1 MFVARKLLKR
11 FDHNT
16 ERETALGIESRTW
29 GKLVQIQALRK
40 KPPQTFSAMPA
51 PQAPVPVIPVIL
63 SGGAGTRLWPLSR
76 ETAPKPSMPLPDGET
91 LLAKT
96 AARALAVAGVADF
109 VTVTNRE
116 YYFHTKDAY
125 AGVRDRLPPKTSYLL
140 EPFGRNTAPAVALAA
155 LWAQRRHGGNAVL
168 LVLPADH
175 LIRDHAGFA
184 SAVARASTLAQA
196 GSLVTFGI
204 APTHPETGFG
214 YIECG
219 ATLPGDGPP
228 AFKAVRFVE
237 KPEQD
242 KARAYLAAGNY
253 AWNSG
258 MFCFTVD
265 AVLAA
270 FGRHAPAVLDAVRG
284 IVENGDAPTLEIDAK
299 RFADAPDIS
308 LDYAIME
315 KASAEGAVAVV
326 RGTFDWSDVGSWQA
340 MAELT
345 EADGDGNRGQGE
357 RVTIATRG
365 TYVHA
370 GDRVVATV
378 GVENMVIVD
387 TPDAVLVAH
396 RDHLQRVKDVVGEL
410 KARGHESYR
419 LHKTVARPWGAYTVL
434 EEAPGFKI
442 KRIEVKPGAALSL
455 QLHHR
460 RSEHWVVVAGIAKV
474 TRGEDTFV
482 VNANGSTYIPVE
494 TKHRLEN
501 PAAEPLV
508 MIEVQCGDYLG
519 EDDIVR
525 FDDKYGRVPG

>member
-1 MFVARKLLKR
+1 MAAPPLPAR
-11 FDHNT
+11 
-16 ERETALGIESRTW
+16 I
-29 GKLVQIQALRK
+29 V
-40 KPPQTFSAMPA
+40 
-51 PQAPVPVIPVIL
+51 PVIL

-96 AARALAVAGVADF
+96 AARALALPEVAEL

-116 YYFHTKDAY
+116 YYFHTKDAF
-125 AGVRDRLPPKTSYLL
+125 AGLRDRLPRRTSYLL

-155 LWAQRRHGGNAVL
+155 LWAQGRHGDDVVL

-175 LIRDHAGFA
+175 LIRDHAAFVA
-184 SAVARASTLAQA
+184 AVERAAALAQA

-204 APTHPETGFG
+204 APAHPETGYG

-219 ATLPGDGPP
+219 APIAGDGPL

-237 KPEQD
+237 KPPLE
-242 KARAYLAAGNY
+242 KAREYLAAGNY
-253 AWNSG
+253 LWNSG
-258 MFCFTVD
+258 MFCFTP
-265 AVLAA
+265 AAALAA
-270 FGRHAPAVLDAVRG
+270 FARHAPAALDAVRA
-284 IVENGDAPTLEIDAK
+284 VANAHNGNDASMLEIDATL
-299 RFADAPDIS
+299 FAGAPDIS
-308 LDYAIME
+308 LDYAVME
-315 KASAEGAVAVV
+315 KAAAEGSVAVV
-326 RGTFDWSDVGSWQA
+326 RGTFDWSDIGSWQA
-340 MAELT
+340 MAELS
-345 EADGDGNRGQGE
+345 APDADGNRGQGE
-357 RVTIATRG
+357 RVAIATRG

-370 GDRVVATV
+370 GDRMVATV
-378 GVENMVIVD
+378 GVENLTIVD
-387 TPDAVLVAH
+387 TPDALLVAH
-396 RDHLQRVKDVVGEL
+396 RDHLQRVKDVVVEL

-419 LHKTVARPWGAYTVL
+419 LHKTVARPWGTYTVL

-460 RSEHWVVVAGIAKV
+460 RSEHWVVVAGTAKV
-474 TRGEDTFV
+474 TRGDDTFLV
-482 VNANGSTYIPVE
+482 GANGSTYIPVE
-494 TKHRLEN
+494 TRHRLEN
-501 PAAEPLV
+501 PATDPLV